1 MIISE
6 QITINDRQ
14 FTKTYSDSGFM
25 VERDGAQYSQA
36 IDPAEFGR
44 TYTETD
50 ISVEAEK
57 QSPEPKAETDLT
69 VSDTLEMLGELGVD
83 VSDQQK
89 EIAGK
94 RQGS

>member
-1 MIISE
+1 MIIAE

-25 VERDGAQYSQA
+25 VARDGAQYSEA

-50 ISVEAEK
+50 IPIEGEG
-57 QSPEPKAETDLT
+57 DLT
-69 VSDTLEMLGELGVD
+69 VTDALEMLSEMGVD
-83 VSDQQK
+83 VND
-89 EIAGK
+89 
-94 RQGS
+94 

>member
-1 MIISE
+1 MIITE
-6 QITINDRQ
+6 QLTINEKSL
-14 FTKTYSDSGFM
+14 TKTVSDNGFYI
-25 VERDGAQYSQA
+25 ERDGVQYSEA
-36 IDPAEFGR
+36 IDPSEFGR

-83 VSDQQK
+83 VSD
-89 EIAGK
+89 
-94 RQGS
+94 